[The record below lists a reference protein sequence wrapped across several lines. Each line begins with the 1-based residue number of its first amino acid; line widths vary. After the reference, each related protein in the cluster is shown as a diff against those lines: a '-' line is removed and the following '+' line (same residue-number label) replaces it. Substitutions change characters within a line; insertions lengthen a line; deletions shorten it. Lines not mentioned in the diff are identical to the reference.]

1 MIKIKRIILLLLTF
15 AVCFAFVSC
24 DSSERL
30 MNKYAPQ
37 SENANEPE
45 NSSDIENSD
54 GNSNVSNFLDKLL
67 NPNEPEVVETDV
79 PAELVGDFV
88 GEWQI
93 YIAQYD
99 TVGRVN
105 TANLCRMAIGSDASV
120 TVDGSPARM
129 YYNSQNQLVYI
140 DLSAVDYG
148 AVPLQRVEVD
158 GYPGLQFV
166 NTDGSA
172 FIGQSDEDMAAYFT
186 VYSTNDDRT
195 ASVRNSI
202 IGEWSNLNGET
213 RTFSSDGYIYTD
225 GSSAEAW
232 EVACLGP
239 YNFIKIGGGV
249 PSLFEDNVYYLDG
262 YYNLSSPKVTQ
273 ITPDNW
279 RNYFSE
285 NLADN
290 FDVITKTLT
299 DEWGDP
305 YTEEVL
311 KLKTSKNYVEKSYL
325 VIEYESFY
333 EGGSPYINTIN
344 VSVTG
349 ETDIPFKYGDKCRI
363 TRMRGLLIE
372 E

>member
-30 MNKYAPQ
+30 MDKYAPQ

-79 PAELVGDFV
+79 PAELIGDFV

-99 TVGRVN
+99 AVGRVN
-105 TANLCRMAIGSDASV
+105 TANLCRMVIGSDASV
-120 TVDGSPARM
+120 TVNGTPARM
-129 YYNSQNQLVYI
+129 YYNPQDQLVYA

-148 AVPLQRVEVD
+148 AIPLQRVEVD
-158 GYPGLQFV
+158 GYAGLQFV

-172 FIGQSDEDMAAYFT
+172 LSGQSDEDMAAYFT
-186 VYSTNDDRT
+186 FYSINDDRT
-195 ASVRNSI
+195 ASVRDSL
-202 IGEWSNLNGET
+202 IGEWLNLNGET
-213 RTFSSDGYIYTD
+213 RTFSSDGYVYTE
-225 GSSAEAW
+225 GSPAEAW
-232 EVACLGP
+232 EVVCLGP
-239 YNFIKIGGGV
+239 YNFIKIAGGV
-249 PSLFEDNVYYLDG
+249 PTLFDADG
-262 YYNLSSPKVTQ
+262 YYFNGYYNTSSPKVTQ
-273 ITPDNW
+273 ITTDNW

-290 FDVITKTLT
+290 FEEVTKTLT
-299 DEWGDP
+299 DEWGDS

-311 KLKTSKNYVEKSYL
+311 KLKNSDKYTEESYL
-325 VIEYESFY
+325 RVEYEIIY
-333 EGGSPYINTIN
+333 EDGYTYTRTTDI
-344 VSVTG
+344 SVTG
-349 ETDIPFKYGDKCRI
+349 ETNMPYNYGDNCRI